1 MNGPARRVFLAR
13 DAAWMERVRV
23 YRTDEALE
31 VAHIS
36 YVEVS
41 LTRVFFDEVR
51 LLTLHRYHGGRIL
64 WLLMALTALC
74 GLGLLAGN
82 SVPEIYN
89 FFLVVT
95 LAVAAW
101 TLVTALLPRSIVTVY
116 GKRARAR
123 MRFPYRAGK
132 ARRVYDDLCRRVGE
146 AQARVRAA
154 AAPAVPSPPEE
165 PWPFP
170 AAAAAPPE
178 ALSSPEPTA
187 PLEPPSSPEPPS
199 PLEPPAP
206 SAPANGTAPGP
217 GTLLS

>member
-51 LLTLHRYHGGRIL
+51 LLTLHRSFGGRIL
-64 WLLMALTALC
+64 WLLMVLTALC

-132 ARRVYDDLCRRVGE
+132 ARRVYDDLCRRVGD

-154 AAPAVPSPPEE
+154 AAPAAASPAEE
-165 PWPFP
+165 PWPSPP
-170 AAAAAPPE
+170 AAAAPLEPPAP
-178 ALSSPEPTA
+178 PEPTA
-187 PLEPPSSPEPPS
+187 PP
-199 PLEPPAP
+199 EPPAP
-206 SAPANGTAPGP
+206 SAPAPGTVPGP